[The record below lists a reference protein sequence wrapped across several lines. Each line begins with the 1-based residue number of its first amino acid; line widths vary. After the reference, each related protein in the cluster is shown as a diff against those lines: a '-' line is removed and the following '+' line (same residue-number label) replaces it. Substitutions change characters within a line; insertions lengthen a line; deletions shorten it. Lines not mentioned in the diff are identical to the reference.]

1 MFGFF
6 KKKILLSPL
15 GEAPQL
21 EVDLHSHL
29 IPSIDDGCQNMAES
43 ISLIKGLETLGY
55 KKLIT
60 TPHIMYDAYHNNK
73 VSILDGLKVLQDE
86 VARRGIAIE
95 IEAAAEYYLD
105 EGFIA
110 LLHQRELLLIGGR
123 YLLFETSYTHR
134 PIQLEEVIFE
144 IMAAGYV
151 PLLAHPERYRYIKDP
166 AAEYRKL
173 KALGTEFQVNLNSL
187 GGLYGK
193 QAKAQADFLSQA
205 GMIDFLGSD
214 AHHMKQV
221 DNLSKVFK
229 SVSYQEV
236 YRYNT
241 IRNNTLLKA

>member
-1 MFGFF
+1 MSVFEFF
-6 KKKILLSPL
+6 KKKAPLLPL
-15 GEAPQL
+15 EEAPQL
-21 EVDLHSHL
+21 EVDLHSHI
-29 IPSIDDGCQNMAES
+29 IPSIDDGCQNMEES
-43 ISLIKGLETLGY
+43 ISLLKGLEALGY
-55 KKLIT
+55 KKVIT
-60 TPHIMYDAYHNNK
+60 TPHIMYDAYHNTK
-73 VSILDGLKVLQDE
+73 ASILDGLKVLQDE
-86 VARRGIAIE
+86 VSRRGIAIE

-105 EGFIA
+105 EGFMA
-110 LLHQRELLLIGGR
+110 LLHQRELILIAGK

-166 AAEYRKL
+166 AVEYGEL
-173 KALGTEFQVNLNSL
+173 KALGTQFQVNLNSL

-214 AHHMKQV
+214 AHHIKHV
-221 DNLSKVFK
+221 ENLSEVFK
-229 SVSYQEV
+229 SVAYQEI

-241 IRNNTLLKA
+241 IRNNTL